1 MYLLDLN
8 LLNIKSEALVQG
20 CSKSSFITYTDTKES
35 TKVKKYQISICL
47 IHVPHWYMSPAR
59 KKKLIDIIHAH
70 FWRNLKPLNKWFPA

>member
-8 LLNIKSEALVQG
+8 LLNIKSEALAQG
-20 CSKSSFITYTDTKES
+20 CSKSSFITYTDTEES

-47 IHVPHWYMSPAR
+47 IHVPGWYMCPAR

-70 FWRNLKPLNKWFPA
+70 FSRNLKPLNK